1 MNALA
6 LAFQAAMP
14 LFPPP
19 SPALFGPSLPFDPG
33 DFDRH
38 GPRDYQLDLLWA
50 VVDAVRQGHRRILLQ
65 LPTGGGKT
73 KIATALLASASWA
86 QFIVHRKELI
96 EQTSRSFLS
105 AGVAHSFVA
114 ADKPYDPDAAVLLCG
129 IVTLAERMGVVLPP
143 DIVVWDEAHHL
154 NAATWAEVMRAYP
167 DALHIGLTATPQR
180 LDGRGLGEHFET
192 MVLGPSVRWLI
203 DNAYLSDFDYYG
215 PPPSGANESALL
227 GDVVD
232 HYLAHAAGQQGIVF
246 ASNRDHSKELAAE
259 FVRRGVPALHVDGS
273 MSARRRN
280 EADRLF
286 RSGDV
291 LIETNVNL
299 FGEGYDVPNIG
310 YVGLARRT
318 QSLSWFLQMV
328 GRGLRPV
335 YGGDFDL
342 ETLLGRRQAIVWGGK
357 HKAVIC
363 DHGNN
368 WFAHGMPDDER
379 AWSLAGKLRGS
390 GAGCNDDATPIHQ
403 CMNCYMI
410 TPSKERVCPGC
421 GTAFPTVTRNIRFK
435 EGTLTKIER
444 EEARAQKEAEKK
456 KAALIR
462 KAEEREAKSERQLVE
477 LGERRDYPNPKGWAK
492 SVLRRRAQWKG
503 RG

>member
-1 MNALA
+1 
-6 LAFQAAMP
+6 MP
-14 LFPPP
+14 LLLPP
-19 SPALFGPSLPFDPG
+19 SPSLFLPPLPFDAS

-38 GPRDYQLDLLWA
+38 GPRDYQFDLLWDL
-50 VVDAVRQGHRRILLQ
+50 VDAIRRGHRRILLQ

-73 KIATALLASASWA
+73 KLATALLASAARA

-96 EQTSRSFLS
+96 EQTSRAFWG
-105 AGVAHSFVA
+105 AGVPHSFIA
-114 ADKPYDPDAAVLLCG
+114 ADKPFERDAAVLLAG
-129 IVTLAERMGVVLPP
+129 IATLAMRLGVVLPP
-143 DIVVWDEAHHL
+143 EIVIWDEAHHIS
-154 NAATWAEVMRAYP
+154 ASTWSDVFNSYP

-192 MVLGPSVRWLI
+192 MILGPTVRWLI

-215 PPPSGANESALL
+215 PPPAAEDDAAVI

-232 HYLAHAAGQQGIVF
+232 HYLTHAAGQQGIVF
-246 ASNRDHSKELAAE
+246 AANRDHSRALAAE

-273 MSARRRN
+273 MSTGRRE

-291 LIETNVNL
+291 LVETNVNL

-318 QSLSWFLQMV
+318 QSLSWYLQMV

-335 YGGDFDL
+335 YGGEFDL
-342 ETLLGRRQAIVWGGK
+342 DTLLGRQRAIVAGGK
-357 HKAVIC
+357 PNTVIC

-368 WFAHGMPDDER
+368 WFTHGMPDDDR
-379 AWSLAGKLRGS
+379 AWSLAGRLRGA

-403 CMNCYMI
+403 CMTCYMI
-410 TPSKERVCPGC
+410 TPSLVRVCPGC
-421 GTAFPTVTRNIRFK
+421 GVEFPTVTRNIRFK
-435 EGTLTKIER
+435 EGTLSKIER
-444 EEARAQKEAEKK
+444 DAIRQQKAEE
-456 KAALIR
+456 KAKLAMIR

-477 LGERRDYPNPKGWAK
+477 LGQRRGYPNPKGWARQML
-492 SVLRRRAQWKG
+492 SRRASWKG